1 MKKCLSYLI
10 GCLLVSKHTNEV
22 LKEIA
27 RWAITLFVVLFLSV
41 DWDATLDNMGVLK

>member
-10 GCLLVSKHTNEV
+10 ECFLVSKHTNEV

-27 RWAITLFVVLFLSV
+27 RWAAALLFVLFFSI
-41 DWDATLDNMGVLK
+41 DWAATLDAWGVLK